1 MLKPSTGYMNK
12 RAPRK
17 YQEIAR
23 KIQSSMSSRGMRKS
37 ISQPELRQAQNQPKP
52 APAAGEI
59 DLQKD
64 QVMNQE
70 TAQSLH
76 QNNESP
82 GIENLNNIEGEQ
94 SPKMLLGYRPY
105 SSMSS
110 QDFYTDPM
118 HMDTKKM
125 LRDKKI
131 NFMCRNTEDFLKE
144 EELDIHGLS
153 NFSDHKIIRFKYPKS
168 KHSLYISTC

>member
-1 MLKPSTGYMNK
+1 MLKPNTGYMHK

-37 ISQPELRQAQNQPKP
+37 VSQPELRQEENSQKP
-52 APAAGEI
+52 APTANEVTM
-59 DLQKD
+59 QKD
-64 QVMNQE
+64 QMMDQG
-70 TAQSLH
+70 TFQSSR

-82 GIENLNNIEGEQ
+82 IKENLDRADEES
-94 SPKMLLGYRPY
+94 SPKTLLGYRPY
-105 SSMSS
+105 STVSS
-110 QDFYTDPM
+110 QDLYADPM
-118 HMDTKKM
+118 YIDTKQM

-153 NFSDHKIIRFKYPKS
+153 NLSDHKIIRFKYPKS
-168 KHSLYISTC
+168 KQHFHCFN